1 MYSRAYK
8 AAVTI
13 PPALWVTVFLL
24 IPYSI
29 LLCFS
34 FWSVSPQEVMVHRW
48 NLQNYIEL
56 ARNPMYL
63 AVLFRSMRIA
73 GTVTLFSLLLG
84 YPLAYFLSFHAAK
97 RKDLLY
103 QLVIIPLWT
112 SYLIRGYAWK
122 TILGSDGVLN
132 GVLQFTHITGA
143 LARLQEFLQHH
154 PAFLH
159 FFHTDHVSL
168 VPIRFL
174 LYSPFAVVLMLTHIY
189 TPFVMLPVYASL
201 EHVPRNLVEASH
213 DLGASPWVT
222 FRRVILPLSLPGILA
237 GATFAFLLTLG
248 DFLAPLLVGGP
259 SGIMISN
266 IVFSLFGAA
275 NNWPL
280 GAAISLCMLALVVG
294 LLWAT
299 ERVEKRWSLS

>member
-8 AAVTI
+8 STVTI
-13 PPALWVTVFLL
+13 PPVLWVTVFLL
-24 IPYSI
+24 IPYAI
-29 LLCFS
+29 LFCYS
-34 FWSVSPQEVMVHRW
+34 FWSVSPQEVIVHHW
-48 NLQNYIEL
+48 NLQNYFEL

-63 AVLFRSMRIA
+63 SVLFRSIRIA
-73 GTVTLFSLLLG
+73 GAVTLLSLLLG
-84 YPLAYFLSFHAAK
+84 YPLAYYLSFHAAK

-112 SYLIRGYAWK
+112 SYLVRGYAWK

-143 LARLQEFLQHH
+143 LFRLQEFLQHH

-159 FFHTDHVSL
+159 FFHIDHVTL

-189 TPFVMLPVYASL
+189 TPFVLLPVYASL

-213 DLGASPWVT
+213 DLGGSPCAT
-222 FRRVILPLSLPGILA
+222 FRRVILPLSLPGVIA
-237 GATFAFLLTLG
+237 GATFAFVLTLG
-248 DFLAPLLVGGP
+248 DFLAALLVGGP

-266 IVFSLFGAA
+266 IVVSLFGAA
-275 NNWPL
+275 YNWPL
-280 GAAISLCMLALVVG
+280 GAAISLCMLVLVVG
-294 LLWAT
+294 LLFAT
-299 ERVEKRWSLS
+299 ERFEKRWSVS